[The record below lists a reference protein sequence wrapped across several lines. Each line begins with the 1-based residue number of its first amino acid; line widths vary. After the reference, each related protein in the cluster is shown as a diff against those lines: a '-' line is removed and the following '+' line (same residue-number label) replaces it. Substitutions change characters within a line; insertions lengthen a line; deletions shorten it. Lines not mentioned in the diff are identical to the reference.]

1 MFGWLVGQ
9 LVGRSVGWLVGCSAW
24 YVSSI
29 FMSITS
35 CYLPNNPT
43 VYRLLFLF
51 YRGSNKTNAYPKAH
65 CWCLDRV
72 QKAWVANGYRQ
83 GSSAHKLPAPNVH
96 QEIQREKAGPH
107 QSWALPEK
115 THRRKATG
123 NLPSASCHI
132 ALCCP
137 DLQAP
142 WHEET
147 PLPSHNL
154 LWDWLDNSSKVLWRE
169 VMEETPCICVWV
181 DSQGSSDE
189 FKANEWVCSDYWL
202 GCFVWERNCFPA
214 QVSYRGCQNH
224 PALLH
229 TQACLLSAWLSHKEK
244 ETNTVN
250 STTDWSMKCG
260 HQSVS
265 LVKNN
270 YQTF

>member
-189 FKANEWVCSDYWL
+189 FKANEWVCSDYWAALYEKGIVFQHKSPTGAAKITQLYSTPKHVFFQL
-202 GCFVWERNCFPA
+202 GC
-214 QVSYRGCQNH
+214 
-224 PALLH
+224 H
-229 TQACLLSAWLSHKEK
+229 TRKRKRIRSIQPQTGPWNVDIKVCL
-244 ETNTVN
+244 
-250 STTDWSMKCG
+250 
-260 HQSVS
+260 
-265 LVKNN
+265 
-270 YQTF
+270 